1 MEAIQNTISSSC
13 PNELSASRSL
23 YASRT
28 QLAAVTS
35 SQSMDLELMTEEG
48 DKVTLS
54 IDAQALAVYAAHGAV
69 VADDDALYGQWGE
82 FSGGAFER
90 EVDFTV
96 EGDLNKQE
104 RREIR
109 KVIRTLNRMMNDF
122 VQDRL
127 NPMIS
132 KARQLQGL
140 KTIDSLEVEMSYERQ
155 VLIAQQAEVA
165 VAYDRTGEVAAAS
178 AAPVSVESVD
188 LPIVK
193 EAEVVATD
201 MAGEVVSA
209 RPPLDPLK
217 ELADRL
223 LQAYRDRSDEW
234 GPLAGRMID
243 HIHDVFH
250 AIVGGTEE
258 ALERDT
264 NDSGV
269 GHYRRH

>member
-1 MEAIQNTISSSC
+1 MEAIQNAVSCSC
-13 PNELSASRSL
+13 PNDLSASRSL
-23 YASRT
+23 YACQT

-35 SQSMDLELMTEEG
+35 SQSMDLELLTEEG

-54 IDAQALAVYAAHGAV
+54 IDAQASAVYAAHGAV
-69 VADDDALYGQWGE
+69 VADDDELYGQWGE

-90 EVDFTV
+90 EVDVTV
-96 EGDLNKQE
+96 DGDLNQQE

-109 KVIRTLNRMMNDF
+109 KVIRTLNRIMNDF

-155 VLIAQQAEVA
+155 VLIAQQAEAA

-178 AAPVSVESVD
+178 AAPGSMESVD

-193 EAEVVATD
+193 EAEVVAAD

-209 RPPLDPLK
+209 RTPLDPLK

-223 LQAYRDRSDEW
+223 LQAYHDRSEEW
-234 GPLAGRMID
+234 NPLAGRVID

-264 NDSGV
+264 NDSAV
-269 GHYRRH
+269 RHYRRR